1 MKRLIFTIII
11 TLFITSTK
19 AQMVIN
25 KIYIEPNPG
34 CCTYSFVFYE
44 AISQNGALVK
54 KKLAYNVETTVIA
67 GKDTIRS
74 KMEDKF
80 ANLYLLANLYNKE
93 AEYIFACEGYETLR
107 VKRKMESPWLA
118 FDVFLTKKEE

>member
-11 TLFITSTK
+11 TLFITSSK
-19 AQMVIN
+19 AQMVVN

-34 CCTYSFVFYE
+34 RCTYCFVFYE
-44 AISQNGALVK
+44 AISKNGVLVK
-54 KKLAYNVETTVIA
+54 KKLVYNVETTVIA

-74 KMEDKF
+74 KMEEQF

-107 VKRKMESPWLA
+107 EKRKMESPWLA